1 MGLGKLSGALHR
13 IADKA
18 ADVAAGAIAEAVVA
32 ANGGVP
38 RRVMER
44 IERDSKATVPEL
56 EDADAAGNLTRILR
70 EFAASTPDVDIR
82 KLLPGLGAQP
92 RVANPRLRLA

>member
-1 MGLGKLSGALHR
+1 MGLGNISGALYR

-38 RRVMER
+38 KKIVGR
-44 IERDSKATVPEL
+44 IERESRPVLPAQVPVVE
-56 EDADAAGNLTRILR
+56 NLTRILK
-70 EFAASTPDVDIR
+70 EFAANTPDVDIR
-82 KLLPGLGAQP
+82 ALIPGLPRQP

>member
-1 MGLGKLSGALHR
+1 MGLGNISGALYR

-38 RRVMER
+38 RRIVDR
-44 IERDSKATVPEL
+44 IGREARPAAPAPETAV
-56 EDADAAGNLTRILR
+56 ENLTRILK

-82 KLLPGLGAQP
+82 KLVPGLGGQP

>member
-1 MGLGKLSGALHR
+1 MGLGNISGALSR
-13 IADKA
+13 IADRA

-38 RRVMER
+38 KRIVDR
-44 IERDSKATVPEL
+44 IERESRPTAPAQESPA
-56 EDADAAGNLTRILR
+56 ENLTRILK
-70 EFAASTPDVDIR
+70 EFAANTPDVDIR
-82 KLLPGLGAQP
+82 KLIPGLGGQP